1 MTFLCQ
7 WCSQDPRCNR
17 LQLTDLLVAPLQ
29 HCTKFPLLLGNVKK
43 YTEDEQEKE
52 ALSDLIDKVNMS
64 LRKLQCLTTPSF
76 LNTARSR
83 NHVATGLN

>member
-1 MTFLCQ
+1 MTFFCQ

-64 LRKLQCLTTPSF
+64 LRKLQYLTTPSF

-83 NHVATGLN
+83 NHVTTGLN

>member
-64 LRKLQCLTTPSF
+64 LRKLQCLTTPPF

-83 NHVATGLN
+83 NHVTTGLN